1 MFDNSIESVTAET
14 RYLMGYF
21 QNFLM
26 VSTVR
31 GDLLKRF
38 ARIYETFQTEKLN
51 LSEALAVHIR
61 CGDYRT
67 NDQNKK
73 FLGLTTMSY
82 YIDGVSRLTQ
92 QSEYSRIV
100 IFNDEP
106 QFAMKEFIHHYSGQV
121 PIRTADYAESPISD
135 LLAMSS
141 AKGLVM
147 SNSTFSWWSA
157 WLGGQKSA
165 LNVVAPSP
173 WFARES
179 AAEAQL
185 FSPNWQTINRD
196 LV

>member
-1 MFDNSIESVTAET
+1 
-14 RYLMGYF
+14 
-21 QNFLM
+21 
-26 VSTVR
+26 
-31 GDLLKRF
+31 
-38 ARIYETFQTEKLN
+38 
-51 LSEALAVHIR
+51 
-61 CGDYRT
+61 
-67 NDQNKK
+67 
-73 FLGLTTMSY
+73 MSY
-82 YIDGVSRLTQ
+82 DIDGGSRLTQ
-92 QSEYSRIV
+92 QSEYSSIV
-100 IFNDEP
+100 IFSDEP
-106 QFAMKEFIHHYSGQV
+106 QFAMKEFTHHYSGPL

-157 WLGGQKSA
+157 WLGGQKSD

-185 FSPNWQTINRD
+185 FSPNWQRINRD